1 MHVLQPTSRQ
11 IKGFMLSDQSL
22 NSIVSKWDKLSAF
35 PGGKLLFSLVIGW
48 VAPYSGSIRAR
59 IDALSEGF
67 AQVSMRDRRRVRNHL
82 QSIHAIALINLGEI
96 ATGLAL
102 LSTLPDNMRGIVLG
116 LQTEYVKKA
125 RGKLTAKAY
134 FSLPSSVAN
143 DTRCEV
149 TTDIADSSGE
159 TVAIVRASWLIGYKK

>member
-1 MHVLQPTSRQ
+1 
-11 IKGFMLSDQSL
+11 MLIDHKP
-22 NSIVSKWDKLSAF
+22 NNIVSNWIKLNAF
-35 PGGKLLFSLVIGW
+35 PGGKLLFSFILGW

-59 IDALSEGF
+59 IDALNVGS

-102 LSTLPDNMRGIVLG
+102 LSTLPGNMRGIVLG
-116 LQTEYVKKA
+116 LQTEYIKKA
-125 RGKLTAKAY
+125 RGKLIAKAR
-134 FSLPSSVAN
+134 FELPSSIEN

-149 TTDIADSSGE
+149 TTEITDDSGE
-159 TVAIVRASWLIGYKK
+159 TVAIVCASWLIGYKK